1 MSGGPIK
8 QIFNAQIDKS
18 YASKELQIAGW
29 VFKIRNLGGL
39 VFIDLKDRTGI
50 LQLVLDPKKI
60 PEANKLNLQDCIM
73 VNGFVRERPENQKN
87 KDVPAGEIELDVR
100 QLTVLARS
108 KTPPFV
114 VEEELKAS
122 EELRL
127 KYRYLDLRRLSMQK
141 IIIFRHYIV
150 TAIREYLNTNGFI
163 EIETPILTRSMPEGA
178 RDYLVPSR
186 LYPGKFYALAQSPQ
200 MYKQLLMVAGF
211 ERYYQIARCMRDED
225 PRHDRQPEFTQ
236 LDLEMSFVNEE
247 DIYQLIEGMFKYIF
261 KKVLNKELKIP
272 FPRFTFEQVMNKYG
286 TDKPDMSFGLE
297 IIDLKQNFSKLQFP
311 PFFDKEKISG
321 IIVPNGKAISRKL
334 LDEYNEDAKNAGLGG
349 IYWVRKEANLSGS
362 IAKYLNEEITN
373 QIGLKDG
380 ALLITAAGD
389 RKILSF
395 LGSLRNRI
403 ADELNLRGTNF
414 HFLWV
419 YDFPLFEIDEKTG
432 RFSPC
437 HHPFT
442 QPKPE
447 DLEYL
452 DSDPLKVR
460 GRQYDLVLNGNELAS
475 GSIRNNNRQL
485 QEKIF
490 EILGVDKETAGKKFG
505 LLLEALDYGAP
516 PHGGIAPGIER
527 IVMLLTGVKSIRD
540 VIAFPKTTQAQG
552 LLENIPDVVEPE
564 QLKELHLR
572 IEE

>member
-1 MSGGPIK
+1 MK
-8 QIFNAQIDKS
+8 ELFNAQINK
-18 YASKELQIAGW
+18 KFLNREIQTAGW

-39 VFIDLKDRTGI
+39 IFIDLKDRTGI
-50 LQLVLDPKKI
+50 LQLVIDPKKI
-60 PEANKLNLQDCIM
+60 PQANGLNLQDCILIKGI
-73 VNGFVRERPENQKN
+73 VQERPENQKN
-87 KDVPAGEIELDVR
+87 PDIPTGDVELIVNE
-100 QLTVLARS
+100 LFVLSKS

-127 KYRYLDLRRLSMQK
+127 KYRYLDLRRLTMQK
-141 IIIFRHYIV
+141 IIIFRHKIV
-150 TAIREYLNTNGFI
+150 TAIREFLNSKDFI

-236 LDLEMSFVNEE
+236 LDLEMSFVVED
-247 DIYQLIEGMFKYIF
+247 DIYNLIEGMFKYIF
-261 KKVLNKELKIP
+261 KTVLNQELKTP
-272 FPRFTFEQVMNKYG
+272 FPRFTFDQAIHRFG
-286 TDKPDMSFGLE
+286 TDKPDISFGME
-297 IIDLKQNFSKLQFP
+297 IKDFTEILRKIKFR
-311 PFFDKEKISG
+311 PFEGKENICG
-321 IIVPNGKAISRKL
+321 IIVPEARSISRKI
-334 LDEYNEDAKNAGLGG
+334 LDGFNEEAKKKGLGG
-349 IYWVRKEANLSGS
+349 IYWLKKDGNLGGTLS
-362 IAKYLNEEITN
+362 KYLDENVLEEIGIKEN
-373 QIGLKDG
+373 EM
-380 ALLITAAGD
+380 LIIATGD
-389 RKILSF
+389 KKIYYF
-395 LGSLRNRI
+395 LGELRNRI
-403 ADELNLRGTNF
+403 GDELNLRGKGF

-419 YDFPLFEIDEKTG
+419 YDFPLFEIDENTG
-432 RFSPC
+432 RVSPC

-447 DLEYL
+447 DVQYL
-452 DSDPLKVR
+452 DTEPLKVR

-475 GSIRNNNRQL
+475 GSIRNHDRKL
-485 QEKIF
+485 QERIF
-490 EILGVDKETAGKKFG
+490 EILGVDKETAARKFG

-527 IVMLLTGVKSIRD
+527 IVMLLAGVKSIRD

-552 LLENIPDVVEPE
+552 LLENIPDIVEPE
-564 QLKELHLR
+564 QLKELHLK
-572 IEE
+572 IE

>member
-1 MSGGPIK
+1 MK
-8 QIFNAQIDKS
+8 EIFNSQINKSYIDK
-18 YASKELQIAGW
+18 EIQIAGW

-39 VFIDLKDRTGI
+39 VFVDLKDRTGI
-50 LQLVLDPKKI
+50 LQLVIDPKKI
-60 PEANKLNLQDCIM
+60 PLSNTLNLQDCIS
-73 VNGFVRERPENQKN
+73 VKGIVRERPENQKN
-87 KDVPAGEIELDVR
+87 PEIPTGDIELDVSE
-100 QLTVLARS
+100 LTILS
-108 KTPPFV
+108 KSKNPPFV

-127 KYRYLDLRRLSMQK
+127 KYRYLDLRRLTMQR
-141 IIIFRHYIV
+141 IIIMRHKIV
-150 TAIREYLNTNGFI
+150 NAIREYLNSKDFI

-247 DIYQLIEGMFKYIF
+247 DIYNLIEGLFQHIF
-261 KKVLNKELKIP
+261 KKVLKQDLKVP
-272 FPRFTFEQVMNKYG
+272 FPRFTFEQAINMYG
-286 TDKPDMSFGLE
+286 TDKPDISFGITINDFTE
-297 IIDLKQNFSKLQFP
+297 TFKKINFP
-311 PFFDKEKISG
+311 PFADKEKICG
-321 IIVPNGKAISRKL
+321 IKIPDAKSISRKI
-334 LDEYNEDAKNAGLGG
+334 LDGFNDEAKNRGLGG
-349 IYWVRKEANLSGS
+349 IYWIRKEGSLSGTLS
-362 IAKYLNEEITN
+362 KYLDEDTINK
-373 QIGLKDG
+373 IGLNDG
-380 ALLITAAGD
+380 DLLITTAGG
-389 RKILSF
+389 RKVYYF
-395 LGSLRNRI
+395 LGDLRNRLG
-403 ADELNLRGTNF
+403 DLLNLRGKDF
-414 HFLWV
+414 HFLWI

-432 RFSPC
+432 RINPC

-447 DLEYL
+447 DVKYL
-452 DSDPLKVR
+452 DNEPLKVR

-475 GSIRNNNRQL
+475 GSIRNHNREL
-485 QEKIF
+485 QERIF
-490 EILGVDKETAGKKFG
+490 EILGVDKKTAKEKFG

-527 IVMLLTGVKSIRD
+527 IVMLLAGVKSLRD

-552 LLENIPDVVEPE
+552 LLENIPDFVEPE
-564 QLKELHLR
+564 QLKELHLK
-572 IEE
+572 IE

>member
-1 MSGGPIK
+1 MTKALINRE
-8 QIFNAQIDKS
+8 I
-18 YASKELQIAGW
+18 ETAGW

-39 VFIDLKDRTGI
+39 VFVDLKDRTGI
-50 LQLVLDPKKI
+50 LQLLIDPKKV
-60 PEANKLNLQDCIM
+60 PEAGNLNLQDCIA
-73 VNGFVRERPENQKN
+73 VKGIVQERPENQKN
-87 KDVPAGEIELDVR
+87 LEIPTGEVELNVKE
-100 QLTVLARS
+100 LKILSHS

-114 VEEELKAS
+114 VEEEIKAS

-127 KYRYLDLRRLSMQK
+127 KYRYLDLRRLTMQK
-141 IIIFRHYIV
+141 IIILRHHV
-150 TAIREYLNTNGFI
+150 VNAIREYLNSKDFI

-236 LDLEMSFVNEE
+236 LDLEMSFVDEE
-247 DIYQLIEGMFKYIF
+247 DIFTLIEGLFHYIF
-261 KKVLNKELKIP
+261 RKVLNQDLKIP
-272 FPRFTFEQVMNKYG
+272 FPRFTYQEALSRYG
-286 TDKPDMSFGLE
+286 TDKPDISFGIE
-297 IIDLKQNFSKLQFP
+297 INDFTEDLKNINFP
-311 PFFDKEKISG
+311 PFNGKEKICG
-321 IIVPNGKAISRKL
+321 LIVPEAHALSRKF
-334 LDEYNEDAKNAGLGG
+334 LDTANEEAKKEGLGG
-349 IYWVRKEANLSGS
+349 VYWLRKEESLSGPL
-362 IAKYLNEEITN
+362 AKYIDETRLHK
-373 QIGLKDG
+373 IGLKG
-380 ALLITAAGD
+380 GGILITAAGD
-389 RKILSF
+389 RKIYPF
-395 LGSLRNRI
+395 LGGLRNRI
-403 ADELNLRGTNF
+403 GDELNLRGKGF

-419 YDFPLFEIDEKTG
+419 YDFPLFERDEKTG
-432 RFSPC
+432 KINPC

-447 DLEYL
+447 DIPYL
-452 DSDPLKVR
+452 DTEPLKVR

-475 GSIRNNNRQL
+475 GSIRNHDRRM

-490 EILGVDKETAGKKFG
+490 EILGVDRETAARKFG

-527 IVMLLTGVKSIRD
+527 IVMLLAGVKSIRD

-552 LLENIPDVVEPE
+552 LLENIPDYVEPE
-564 QLKELHLR
+564 QLKELHLK
-572 IEE
+572 IE